1 MHGCMLLKYEPG
13 LVLGFSSI
21 KIFRS
26 VAFWV
31 TVLVGAMGTLLVS
44 SAISGSFSSIR
55 VSLGSIGVLEFLKMF
70 AVSTSGCSDNW
81 IVSSVGRMP
90 RLDRS
95 IRSNM

>member
-1 MHGCMLLKYEPG
+1 MLLKYEPG

-44 SAISGSFSSIR
+44 SAIFSSVR
-55 VSLGSIGVLEFLKMF
+55 VSLGSIGVLGFLKMF
-70 AVSTSGCSDNW
+70 AVSTSDHSDNW
-81 IVSSVGRMP
+81 IVSLVGRMP
-90 RLDRS
+90 RLDKS